1 MALLVKKFGG
11 TSVGDIQKIQKI
23 ATSICKSKE
32 EGNEIVVVVS
42 AMGKTTDVL
51 NCLAESISKNPNRR
65 ELDMLLSTGEQ
76 VTIALLSMAL
86 NEYGIPAISM
96 TGSQVGIITE
106 SIHGKARILDIKTE
120 RIQNY
125 LNQGFVVVVAGFQGT
140 TLSHTGS
147 MEITTLGR
155 GGSDTSAVALSTAL
169 GAETCE
175 IYTDVPGVLT
185 TDPRIVPN
193 AKLLDEISCEEMLEL
208 ASVGA
213 SVLHPRAVEIARN
226 YGIKLCVKSS
236 QSDSSGTLLESQIQA
251 LPLKRGSLELT
262 KTVNSLEVLENQAVF
277 SLSNIPDRPGIAAQ
291 IFEKLSEASINAPIY
306 DELFKIL
313 FIIGLIIFIGMTI
326 AVIYSL
332 FKFRKRNDQIG
343 DGIAL
348 EGNLSLEIIWTII
361 PSIIVLLIGLY
372 SYNIYDRM
380 GGMKELNHNHEM
392 MSSNSEKIWAG
403 ISQTSEN
410 EISKNNLSI
419 EVSAMQFAFLF
430 NYPKGNFI
438 SGELHVPVDQKI
450 SMKMESKDVIHAFWV
465 PEFRI
470 KQDIIPGQPT
480 ILNFTPT
487 KVGKYPIICAELCGP
502 YHGGMRA
509 SIIVEDESDYNE
521 WFNKNKKPEVNL

>member
-1 MALLVKKFGG
+1 VNLNVFLLTKYAGLK
-11 TSVGDIQKIQKI
+11 
-23 ATSICKSKE
+23 
-32 EGNEIVVVVS
+32 N
-42 AMGKTTDVL
+42 L
-51 NCLAESISKNPNRR
+51 NIFRIYVQIFRDQLLNKNIY
-65 ELDMLLSTGEQ
+65 LILIFSL
-76 VTIALLSMAL
+76 VF
-86 NEYGIPAISM
+86 AISFW
-96 TGSQVGIITE
+96 I
-106 SIHGKARILDIKTE
+106 
-120 RIQNY
+120 
-125 LNQGFVVVVAGFQGT
+125 GFNV
-140 TLSHTGS
+140 
-147 MEITTLGR
+147 
-155 GGSDTSAVALSTAL
+155 
-169 GAETCE
+169 
-175 IYTDVPGVLT
+175 
-185 TDPRIVPN
+185 N
-193 AKLLDEISCEEMLEL
+193 LLP
-208 ASVGA
+208 A
-213 SVLHPRAVEIARN
+213 
-226 YGIKLCVKSS
+226 
-236 QSDSSGTLLESQIQA
+236 
-251 LPLKRGSLELT
+251 
-262 KTVNSLEVLENQAVF
+262 
-277 SLSNIPDRPGIAAQ
+277 
-291 IFEKLSEASINAPIY
+291 EASINAPIY

-313 FIIGLIIFIGMTI
+313 FITGLIIFIGMTI

-348 EGNLSLEIIWTII
+348 EGNLSLEIVWTII

-403 ISQTSEN
+403 ISQTSDN
-410 EISKNNLSI
+410 EIAINNLSI

-438 SGELHVPVDQKI
+438 SGELHVPVDQKVT
-450 SMKMESKDVIHAFWV
+450 MKMESKDVIHAFWV

-509 SIIVEDESDYNE
+509 SIIVEEESDYNE

>member
-1 MALLVKKFGG
+1 MNLNVFLLTKDAGLKKLNILRI
-11 TSVGDIQKIQKI
+11 SIQIF
-23 ATSICKSKE
+23 
-32 EGNEIVVVVS
+32 
-42 AMGKTTDVL
+42 
-51 NCLAESISKNPNRR
+51 R
-65 ELDMLLSTGEQ
+65 
-76 VTIALLSMAL
+76 
-86 NEYGIPAISM
+86 
-96 TGSQVGIITE
+96 
-106 SIHGKARILDIKTE
+106 
-120 RIQNY
+120 
-125 LNQGFVVVVAGFQGT
+125 
-140 TLSHTGS
+140 
-147 MEITTLGR
+147 
-155 GGSDTSAVALSTAL
+155 
-169 GAETCE
+169 
-175 IYTDVPGVLT
+175 
-185 TDPRIVPN
+185 
-193 AKLLDEISCEEMLEL
+193 AKLLNKNFYLILIISFVF
-208 ASVGA
+208 AISFWIGFNV
-213 SVLHPRAVEIARN
+213 N
-226 YGIKLCVKSS
+226 
-236 QSDSSGTLLESQIQA
+236 LLPA
-251 LPLKRGSLELT
+251 
-262 KTVNSLEVLENQAVF
+262 
-277 SLSNIPDRPGIAAQ
+277 
-291 IFEKLSEASINAPIY
+291 EASINAPIY

-326 AVIYSL
+326 AVVYSL

-348 EGNLSLEIIWTII
+348 EGNLSLEIVWTII

-392 MSSNSEKIWAG
+392 MSSNTEKIWAG
-403 ISQTSEN
+403 ISQTSDN
-410 EISKNNLSI
+410 EIAINNLSI

-438 SGELHVPVDQKI
+438 SGELHVPVDQKV

-509 SIIVEDESDYNE
+509 SIIVEEESDYNE

>member
-1 MALLVKKFGG
+1 MCHYFSLCSSSSNV
-11 TSVGDIQKIQKI
+11 TSVFIFSS
-23 ATSICKSKE
+23 SIFICSDS
-32 EGNEIVVVVS
+32 VF
-42 AMGKTTDVL
+42 
-51 NCLAESISKNPNRR
+51 
-65 ELDMLLSTGEQ
+65 
-76 VTIALLSMAL
+76 
-86 NEYGIPAISM
+86 AISFW
-96 TGSQVGIITE
+96 I
-106 SIHGKARILDIKTE
+106 
-120 RIQNY
+120 
-125 LNQGFVVVVAGFQGT
+125 GFNV
-140 TLSHTGS
+140 
-147 MEITTLGR
+147 
-155 GGSDTSAVALSTAL
+155 
-169 GAETCE
+169 
-175 IYTDVPGVLT
+175 
-185 TDPRIVPN
+185 N
-193 AKLLDEISCEEMLEL
+193 LLP
-208 ASVGA
+208 A
-213 SVLHPRAVEIARN
+213 
-226 YGIKLCVKSS
+226 
-236 QSDSSGTLLESQIQA
+236 
-251 LPLKRGSLELT
+251 
-262 KTVNSLEVLENQAVF
+262 
-277 SLSNIPDRPGIAAQ
+277 
-291 IFEKLSEASINAPIY
+291 EASINAPIY

-348 EGNLSLEIIWTII
+348 EGNLSLEIVWTII

-392 MSSNSEKIWAG
+392 MSSNTEKIWAG
-403 ISQTSEN
+403 ISQNSDN
-410 EISKNNLSI
+410 EIAINNLSI

-438 SGELHVPVDQKI
+438 SGELHVPVDQKV

-509 SIIVEDESDYNE
+509 SIIVEEESDYNE

>member
-1 MALLVKKFGG
+1 MNLNDFLLIKDAELKKMN
-11 TSVGDIQKIQKI
+11 ILKIYTNFRHQL
-23 ATSICKSKE
+23 
-32 EGNEIVVVVS
+32 
-42 AMGKTTDVL
+42 L
-51 NCLAESISKNPNRR
+51 NKNIYLILIIS
-65 ELDMLLSTGEQ
+65 L
-76 VTIALLSMAL
+76 VF
-86 NEYGIPAISM
+86 AISFW
-96 TGSQVGIITE
+96 I
-106 SIHGKARILDIKTE
+106 
-120 RIQNY
+120 
-125 LNQGFVVVVAGFQGT
+125 GFNV
-140 TLSHTGS
+140 
-147 MEITTLGR
+147 
-155 GGSDTSAVALSTAL
+155 
-169 GAETCE
+169 
-175 IYTDVPGVLT
+175 
-185 TDPRIVPN
+185 N
-193 AKLLDEISCEEMLEL
+193 LLP
-208 ASVGA
+208 V
-213 SVLHPRAVEIARN
+213 
-226 YGIKLCVKSS
+226 
-236 QSDSSGTLLESQIQA
+236 
-251 LPLKRGSLELT
+251 
-262 KTVNSLEVLENQAVF
+262 
-277 SLSNIPDRPGIAAQ
+277 
-291 IFEKLSEASINAPIY
+291 EASINAPIY

-348 EGNLSLEIIWTII
+348 EGNLSLEIVWTII

-392 MSSNSEKIWAG
+392 MSSNPEKIWAG
-403 ISQTSEN
+403 ISQTSDN

-438 SGELHVPVDQKI
+438 SGELHVPVDQKV

-509 SIIVEDESDYNE
+509 SIIVEDESDYND
-521 WFNKNKKPEVNL
+521 WFNKNKKTEVNL

>member
-1 MALLVKKFGG
+1 LLNKNFYL
-11 TSVGDIQKIQKI
+11 ILI
-23 ATSICKSKE
+23 
-32 EGNEIVVVVS
+32 
-42 AMGKTTDVL
+42 
-51 NCLAESISKNPNRR
+51 IS
-65 ELDMLLSTGEQ
+65 L
-76 VTIALLSMAL
+76 VF
-86 NEYGIPAISM
+86 AISFW
-96 TGSQVGIITE
+96 I
-106 SIHGKARILDIKTE
+106 
-120 RIQNY
+120 
-125 LNQGFVVVVAGFQGT
+125 GFNV
-140 TLSHTGS
+140 
-147 MEITTLGR
+147 
-155 GGSDTSAVALSTAL
+155 
-169 GAETCE
+169 
-175 IYTDVPGVLT
+175 
-185 TDPRIVPN
+185 N
-193 AKLLDEISCEEMLEL
+193 LLP
-208 ASVGA
+208 A
-213 SVLHPRAVEIARN
+213 
-226 YGIKLCVKSS
+226 
-236 QSDSSGTLLESQIQA
+236 
-251 LPLKRGSLELT
+251 
-262 KTVNSLEVLENQAVF
+262 
-277 SLSNIPDRPGIAAQ
+277 
-291 IFEKLSEASINAPIY
+291 EASINAPIY

-348 EGNLSLEIIWTII
+348 EGNLSLEIVWTII

-380 GGMKELNHNHEM
+380 GGMQELNHNHEM
-392 MSSNSEKIWAG
+392 MSSNTEKIWAG
-403 ISQTSEN
+403 ISQTSDN
-410 EISKNNLSI
+410 EIAINNLSI

-438 SGELHVPVDQKI
+438 SGELHVPVDQKV

-509 SIIVEDESDYNE
+509 SIIVEEESDYNE